1 MLHLGQYSSLS
12 RHRYQSPLRVCRKDE
27 QLIGE
32 EEGPLAMPVNK
43 ALAVVFVAAPN
54 GIEPLTALK
63 RRRTQAAKGA
73 VCNTALS

>member
-54 GIEPLTALK
+54 GIEPLTAVLQTAPLAAWV
-63 RRRTQAAKGA
+63 RRLLRAI
-73 VCNTALS
+73 